1 MHNTIFRKLWLLL
14 IPVAVYITGCEP
26 GTGTQST
33 LPQARGAS
41 GEIILV
47 MDSAAW
53 QNELGDELRQ
63 TFMEAMPG
71 LPQGEPYFDLRY
83 VDPFKLNDVLRSAKN
98 MIFVTTLDNQN
109 PGGRRMQRFFTKNSI
124 DRIEQEPDLY
134 MFEREDEYAQGQEV
148 LHLFGKTQSDLINN
162 IRENRKEIRKQF
174 EDVMLSRIT
183 QNIYKGNEQRSVS
196 QQLLKEYGFSL
207 RIPFGYDRVPLSD
220 NIQNFVWLRQL
231 GDIDKSLVVT
241 FKDYTS
247 EDAFSPDNILA
258 FRQQQLGKYLV
269 DDDKTYMTVQ
279 DVVTDELD
287 TVTLVEF
294 DTVTFQGKFAV
305 EARGLWKLSNS
316 SRGGGFLSYTFVD
329 EAQDRL
335 YYIEGYVD
343 SPGEKKRPSIRE
355 LEAILHT
362 FRTAEESQPVA
373 AGAQ

>member
-1 MHNTIFRKLWLLL
+1 
-14 IPVAVYITGCEP
+14 
-26 GTGTQST
+26 
-33 LPQARGAS
+33 
-41 GEIILV
+41 
-47 MDSAAW
+47 
-53 QNELGDELRQ
+53 
-63 TFMEAMPG
+63 
-71 LPQGEPYFDLRY
+71 
-83 VDPFKLNDVLRSAKN
+83 
-98 MIFVTTLDNQN
+98 
-109 PGGRRMQRFFTKNSI
+109 
-124 DRIEQEPDLY
+124 

-162 IRENRKEIRKQF
+162 IRENRKEIRGQF

-207 RIPFGYDRVPLSD
+207 RIPFGYDRVPLS
-220 NIQNFVWLRQL
+220 NTIQDFVWLRQL